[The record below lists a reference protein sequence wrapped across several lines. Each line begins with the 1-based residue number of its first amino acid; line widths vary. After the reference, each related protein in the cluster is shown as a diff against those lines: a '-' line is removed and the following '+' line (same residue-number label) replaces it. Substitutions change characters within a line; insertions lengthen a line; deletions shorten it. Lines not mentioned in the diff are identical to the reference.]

1 MTEKGEKLLI
11 LAAGLFLALAV
22 VVVTILYR
30 MDESEFIAEGS
41 GEEHTEETIGGE
53 YFEAAAKEDA
63 DIVIPLPEG
72 EEQFHIE
79 EGAGGKKLTVMLD
92 EVEEDFFA
100 RNKIRGN
107 EEKISRIQLI
117 KEQEATSLI
126 FTFYHIYEADV
137 SLEEGEVHLRLTS
150 PMAGNEKIIVV
161 DGISE
166 DFRKEM
172 EQAFEPCEIKAI
184 FNGDIKAANELR
196 AECFVSVERERS
208 VVYGK
213 DGYGTGENA
222 GGPQT
227 EIVIYYNDDYFI
239 PEFDSRSLA
248 EIFQGYYN
256 EFHDDW
262 AVVLAKSD
270 DTDLR
275 DAMVPAVKIV
285 YRVPYRAAEETED
298 EKSSDEESVEGLTIN
313 ALLLQYGGIEE

>member
-11 LAAGLFLALAV
+11 LAAGLFLALAAGV
-22 VVVTILYR
+22 VIFLYR
-30 MDESEFIAEGS
+30 LDGSELIAEES
-41 GEEHTEETIGGE
+41 GEEKVEETIGGE
-53 YFEAAAKEDA
+53 YFEAAAEEDA

-79 EGAGGKKLTVMLD
+79 ESAGGKKLTVKID
-92 EVEEDFFA
+92 EVEEDYFA

-126 FTFYHIYEADV
+126 FTFYHIYEADA
-137 SLEEGEVHLRLTS
+137 SLEGGEVHLKLTS
-150 PMAGNEKIIVV
+150 PLADNEKIIVM

-166 DFRKEM
+166 EFRKEA
-172 EQAFEPCEIKAI
+172 EEVFAPREIKGI

-196 AECFVSVERERS
+196 AECFVSMERERTAAYEAGS
-208 VVYGK
+208 NG
-213 DGYGTGENA
+213 DRENA
-222 GGPQT
+222 PQRKT

-256 EFHDDW
+256 EFHDEW
-262 AVVLAKSD
+262 TVILVKSD
-270 DTDLR
+270 DSDLK

-285 YRVPYRAAEETED
+285 YRVPDTASEGTGESE
-298 EKSSDEESVEGLTIN
+298 SPDEESVESLTID
-313 ALLLQYGGIEE
+313 ALLLRYGGTEE

>member
-22 VVVTILYR
+22 GVVTILYR
-30 MDESEFIAEGS
+30 MDESEFMAEGNN
-41 GEEHTEETIGGE
+41 EADTEETIGGE
-53 YFEAAAKEDA
+53 YFEAAANEDA

-72 EEQFHIE
+72 EGQFHIE
-79 EGAGGKKLTVMLD
+79 EGEAGKKLTVKLD

-126 FTFYHIYEADV
+126 FTFYHIYEADA
-137 SLEEGEVHLRLTS
+137 SLEEGEVHLRLIS

-161 DGISE
+161 DGLSE
-166 DFRKEM
+166 DFRKEV
-172 EQAFEPCEIKAI
+172 EQAFEPCEIKAV

-196 AECFVSVERERS
+196 AECFVSMEQERTA
-208 VVYGK
+208 VYGAG
-213 DGYGTGENA
+213 GYGTRGNTRR
-222 GGPQT
+222 PQT

-256 EFHDDW
+256 EFHDEW
-262 AVVLAKSD
+262 TVVLVKSD
-270 DTDLR
+270 AFDLK

-285 YRVPYRAAEETED
+285 YRVPYMTSEETAES
-298 EKSSDEESVEGLTIN
+298 ESPEGESVESLTIN
-313 ALLLQYGGIEE
+313 ALLLQFGGIEE

>member
-22 VVVTILYR
+22 GVVIFLYR
-30 MDESEFIAEGS
+30 LDESEFIAEES
-41 GEEHTEETIGGE
+41 GEEDMKETIGGD

-79 EGAGGKKLTVMLD
+79 ESAGGKKLTVILD

-117 KEQEATSLI
+117 KEQETTSLI
-126 FTFYHIYEADV
+126 FTFYHIYEADA
-137 SLEEGEVHLRLTS
+137 SLEGGEIRLKLTS
-150 PMAGNEKIIVV
+150 PLAGNEKIIVM

-166 DFRKEM
+166 EFRE
-172 EQAFEPCEIKAI
+172 EIEEAFAPCEIKGI
-184 FNGDIKAANELR
+184 FNGDIKGANELR
-196 AECFVSVERERS
+196 AECFVSMERERTAA
-208 VVYGK
+208 YGAG
-213 DGYGTGENA
+213 GYGDRGNA
-222 GGPQT
+222 PQRET

-256 EFHDDW
+256 EFHDEW
-262 AVVLAKSD
+262 TVILVKSD
-270 DTDLR
+270 DSDLK

-285 YRVPYRAAEETED
+285 YRVPYTTAEGTGESESPD
-298 EKSSDEESVEGLTIN
+298 GKSVERLTID
-313 ALLLQYGGIEE
+313 ALLLQYGGTEE